1 MECPGCSYQ
10 NRPDNDFCERCG
22 TALGLKCDGCGRINH
37 RNSRFC
43 GQCGAALATPPPLAS
58 SQPSQDLLRALSAK
72 GGERKHLTVL
82 FADVRDSTRLID
94 SLGDPE
100 AGMRRLKPV
109 LDLMMEAVHRYDG
122 IVNKVQGDG
131 VMALFGAP
139 RPHEDHAVRAC
150 LAALAMQEAVARLGD
165 PGIQIRVGVHTD
177 EVVVHTIDNSI
188 YQTYDAA
195 GAGVH
200 LANRLE
206 QMAEGGNALISK
218 ATYVAARRFVEV
230 EPLGERAVRGIAE
243 PVEIFRLSGRQN
255 APASRMFQSG
265 RRLSR
270 LIGRD
275 DQLASLEKELKA
287 ASAGEGGVVGV
298 VGEAGIGKSRL
309 CFEFTDRCR
318 RRGIR
323 VFEARVLAHGGATPF
338 QPVLELLRDFFGIR
352 IEDDPVASRRR
363 VLERL
368 QAISASEHSR
378 LLLLEFLGLADPTSA
393 SLKLDPKVR
402 KQQLLDFVRFLAR
415 AGGDTPTVVL
425 IEDLHWIDQAS
436 EEFIEALADAVIGT
450 TTLLI
455 VNFRPGFSAALMQ
468 RSHYRQINMP
478 NLVAADAHVL
488 LQDQLGDDLSLALL
502 SRNIVE
508 RAQGNPFFLEELI
521 NVLVER
527 GDFDGAKGAYR
538 LKGGVETIPLPNTVQ
553 AVIAARVDRLDGP
566 AKQLLETA
574 AAIGREVSLSLL
586 SQVAAMS
593 EVDLSRALNQLR
605 QSELLYEIPP
615 FDQRVHAF
623 RHPLIQEVAYRS
635 LLSDRRRTL
644 HASIA
649 GAIAAMHADRGDE
662 HAALLAYHLEQS
674 GETLKAAQQHV
685 RAAIWVGANDPAQA
699 LRSWKK
705 VRELLVDQP
714 QAPPINFL
722 RMLACGQIV
731 NFGWREGM
739 STEEAAPYFEEARQ
753 IAVGMNDVRANA
765 LIHAAYGRILAN
777 GGSADEYVGKI
788 REAEELAAR
797 AGDASV
803 LITLRSVLCH
813 ALRLSGRMSE
823 ALEVNAE
830 ALGRVNDIVE
840 ADRQMLGFDI
850 KVWLTAMRGHIL
862 VALGRMDE
870 ARLLLDRVLQIDE
883 AQTDAIHSLIP
894 SVAYVEMAWATAN
907 APLAQ
912 LHADRALALAS
923 RSGNPYI
930 RVYALAC
937 RGLAHV
943 TGGRPAL
950 AVDDLRAALHLAR
963 SRKAGLEMEGRI
975 LADLANAQRLAGDVD
990 AALATVEEALPVTL
1004 AQHARS
1010 SECLAHLVY
1019 GALLASRDGA
1029 ASVAELERADTLIH
1043 ETGNLIFEPLLA
1055 SVRGAAQAPQAYAT
1069 KAG

>member
-1 MECPGCSYQ
+1 LP
-10 NRPDNDFCERCG
+10 
-22 TALGLKCDGCGRINH
+22 
-37 RNSRFC
+37 
-43 GQCGAALATPPPLAS
+43 AS

-139 RPHEDHAVRAC
+139 RPHEDHAVRGC

-206 QMAEGGNALISK
+206 QMAEGGGALVSK
-218 ATYVAARRFVEV
+218 ATYTAARRFVEV
-230 EPLGERAVRGIAE
+230 ESLGERAVRGLAE
-243 PVEIFRLSGRQN
+243 PVEIFKLSGRQN

-275 DQLASLEKELKA
+275 DQLASLEKELGA

-309 CFEFTDRCR
+309 CFEFTDQCR
-318 RRGIR
+318 RKGIR
-323 VFEARVLAHGGATPF
+323 VFEARVLAHGGATPL

-352 IEDDPVASRRR
+352 IEEDSVASRRR

-368 QAISASEHSR
+368 EAISASDQSR
-378 LLLLEFLGLADPTSA
+378 LLVLEFLGLADPTSA
-393 SLKLDPKVR
+393 PLKLDPKVR
-402 KQQLLDFVRFLAR
+402 KQQLLEFVRFLAR
-415 AGGDTPTVVL
+415 AGGRETPTVVL

-436 EEFIEALADAVIGT
+436 EEFVEALADAVVGT

-478 NLVAADAHVL
+478 NLGTADAHML
-488 LQDQLGDDLSLALL
+488 LQDQLGDDPSLALL

-527 GDFDGAKGAYR
+527 GDFDGAKGAFR

-553 AVIAARVDRLDGP
+553 AVIAARVDRLDAP

-574 AAIGREVSLSLL
+574 AVIGREVPLSLL
-586 SQVAAMS
+586 SQVAAMP
-593 EVDLSRALNQLR
+593 ELDLSRALSQLR

-623 RHPLIQEVAYRS
+623 RHPLIQEVTYRS
-635 LLSDRRRTL
+635 LLSDRRRIL
-644 HASIA
+644 HTAVA
-649 GAIAAMHADRGDE
+649 GAIAAMNAERGDE
-662 HAALLAYHLEQS
+662 YASLLAYHLEQS
-674 GETLKAAQQHV
+674 GETLKAAQQHM
-685 RAAIWVGANDPAQA
+685 RAAIWVGTHDPAQA

-714 QAPPINFL
+714 PAPPINYL

-739 STEEAAPYFEEARQ
+739 SAEDAAPYFEEARQ

-788 REAEELAAR
+788 REAEDLAVR

-803 LITLRSVLCH
+803 LTTLRSVLCH

-830 ALGRVNDIVE
+830 ALERVNDIVD
-840 ADRQMLGFDI
+840 ADRQILGFDI

-870 ARLLLDRVLQIDE
+870 ARPLLDSVLQIDE
-883 AQTDAIHSLIP
+883 AQIDAIHSLIP
-894 SVAYVEMAWATAN
+894 SVAYVELGWATAN
-907 APLAQ
+907 PALAQ
-912 LHADRALALAS
+912 QHADRALVLS
-923 RSGNPYI
+923 NKSGNPYI

-937 RGLAHV
+937 RGLAHL
-943 TGGRPAL
+943 TSGRPGL
-950 AVDDLRAALHLAR
+950 AADDLRAALQFAR

-990 AALATVEEALPVTL
+990 AALATVDEALHITI
-1004 AQHARS
+1004 AQHSRGA
-1010 SECLAHLVY
+1010 ECLAHLLR
-1019 GALLASRDGA
+1019 GALLASRDRA
-1029 ASVAELERADTLIH
+1029 ASMNELDAAEKLIP
-1043 ETGNLIFEPLLA
+1043 ETGNLIFAPLLA
-1055 SVRGAAQAPQAYAT
+1055 SVRGDAQTPQART
-1069 KAG
+1069 TRAG

>member
-1 MECPGCSYQ
+1 MECPSCNHQ

-22 TALGLKCDGCGRINH
+22 TALGLKCDVCGRINH

-43 GQCGAALATPPPLAS
+43 GQCGTALATPQLQGS

-139 RPHEDHAVRAC
+139 RPHEDHAVRGC

-177 EVVVHTIDNSI
+177 EVIVHTIDNSI

-206 QMAEGGNALISK
+206 QMADGGGALISK
-218 ATYVAARRFVEV
+218 ATYVAARRYVEV
-230 EPLGERAVRGIAE
+230 ESLGEQAVRGIAE
-243 PVEIFRLSGRQN
+243 PVEIFKLSGRQN
-255 APASRMFQSG
+255 APVSRMFQSG

-270 LIGRD
+270 LIGRH
-275 DQLASLEKELKA
+275 DQLASLEKELQA
-287 ASAGEGGVVGV
+287 ASGGEGGVVGV

-338 QPVLELLRDFFGIR
+338 QPALELLRDFFGVR
-352 IEDDPVASRRR
+352 IEDDPAVSRRR

-368 QAISASEHSR
+368 EAIAASDQSR
-378 LLLLEFLGLADPTSA
+378 LLLEFLGLADPTSA
-393 SLKLDPKVR
+393 PLKLDPEVR
-402 KQQLLDFVRFLAR
+402 KLGLLEFVRFLAR
-415 AGGDTPTVVL
+415 VGGRDTATVVL
-425 IEDLHWIDQAS
+425 IEDLHWIDLAS
-436 EEFIEALADAVIGT
+436 EEFVEALADAVVGT
-450 TTLLI
+450 RTLLI

-478 NLVAADAHVL
+478 NLGATDAHVL
-488 LQDQLGDDLSLALL
+488 LQDQLGDDPSLALL
-502 SRNIVE
+502 GRNIVE
-508 RAQGNPFFLEELI
+508 RAQGNPFFLEELV

-527 GDFDGAKGAYR
+527 GDFDGTRGAYR

-553 AVIAARVDRLDGP
+553 AVIAARIDRLDGP
-566 AKQLLETA
+566 SKQLLETA
-574 AAIGREVSLSLL
+574 AVIGREVPLSLL
-586 SQVAAMS
+586 SQVAAMP

-605 QSELLYEIPP
+605 QSELLYEVPP
-615 FDQRVHAF
+615 FDQRIHAF
-623 RHPLIQEVAYRS
+623 RQPLIQEVSYRS

-644 HASIA
+644 HASVA
-649 GAIAAMHADRGDE
+649 AAIAAMQSERGDE
-662 HAALLAYHLEQS
+662 QAALLAYHLEQS
-674 GETLKAAQQHV
+674 GEALKAAQQHV

-705 VRELLVDQP
+705 VRELLVDLP

-739 STEEAAPYFEEARQ
+739 SAEDAAPYFEEAKQ
-753 IAVGMNDVRANA
+753 IAVSMNDMRANA

-788 REAEELAAR
+788 REAEQLAVR
-797 AGDASV
+797 AGDTSV

-823 ALEVNAE
+823 ALQVNAE
-830 ALGRVNDIVE
+830 ALERANDIVE

-850 KVWLTAMRGHIL
+850 KIWLTAMRGHIL

-870 ARLLLDRVLQIDE
+870 ARPLLDSVLQVDE
-883 AQTDAIHSLIP
+883 AHIDAIHSLIP
-894 SVAYVEMAWATAN
+894 SVAYVEMGWATAN
-907 APLAQ
+907 PALAQ
-912 LHADRALALAS
+912 QHADRALALANK
-923 RSGNPYI
+923 SGNPYI

-943 TGGRPAL
+943 TAGRPTL
-950 AVDDLRAALHLAR
+950 AVDDFRAALQFVR

-975 LADLANAQRLAGDVD
+975 LADLANAQRLAGDFD
-990 AALATVEEALPVTL
+990 AALATVEEALRVTV
-1004 AQHARS
+1004 AQHARCS
-1010 SECLAHLVY
+1010 QCLAYLVR
-1019 GALLASRDGA
+1019 GALLASRDP
-1029 ASVAELERADTLIH
+1029 ASSAVDLERADALIRD
-1043 ETGNLIFEPLLA
+1043 TGALIFEPLLA
-1055 SVRGAAQAPQAYAT
+1055 NAQTPKARAT